1 MRLAVIAD
9 VHADIH
15 SLHDALAQAE
25 RLGCTAVLCA
35 GDLVGYGL
43 FPMQV
48 IDLLR
53 ERKISCV
60 RGNHDRWAEDPNMAG
75 SSSGLLS
82 DDAMAFLAGL
92 PRVWNKVIDG
102 VRVAMCHGTPRSD
115 MDSVVPGMT
124 TADDVQRWLA
134 AVGAD
139 VLIVGHS
146 HAPFVLS
153 DIGGGLIVNPGS
165 LLRDRAG
172 GDVPA
177 AAIFDPQKGTFV
189 QAQTAPRGTFGI
201 LELPSKRFTVH
212 LASDGSEV
220 PVPVVRTGIRDRRG

>member
-15 SLHDALAQAE
+15 ALRDALAQAE
-25 RLGCTAVLCA
+25 RLGCTAIVCA

-48 IDLLR
+48 INLLR
-53 ERKISCV
+53 ERKIPCV
-60 RGNHDRWAEDPNMAG
+60 RGNHDRWADDPNMAG
-75 SSSGLLS
+75 ASSGLLS
-82 DDAMAFLAGL
+82 DDALAFLAGL
-92 PRVWNKVIDG
+92 PRVWKTVVDG
-102 VRVAMCHGTPRSD
+102 VRVAVCHGTPKSD
-115 MDSVVPGMT
+115 MDGVVPGMT
-124 TADDVQRWLA
+124 TADDVRRWLA

-139 VLIVGHS
+139 MLIVGHS

-153 DIGGGLIVNPGS
+153 DVGGGLIVNPGA

-177 AAIFDPQKGTFV
+177 PVVFDPQKGTFV
-189 QAQTAPRGTFGI
+189 QAQAAPRGTFGI

-212 LASDGSEV
+212 LASDGSDV
-220 PVPVVRTGIRDRRG
+220 PVPVVKTGIRDRRR

>member
-15 SLHDALAQAE
+15 ALRDALAQAE
-25 RLGCTAVLCA
+25 RLGCTAVVCA

-48 IDLLR
+48 INLLR
-53 ERKISCV
+53 ERKIPCV

-82 DDAMAFLAGL
+82 DDAMTFLAGL

-102 VRVAMCHGTPRSD
+102 VRVAMCHGTPKSD

-124 TADDVQRWLA
+124 TADDVRRWLA

-153 DIGGGLIVNPGS
+153 DVGGGLIVNPGA

-172 GDVPA
+172 DAVPA
-177 AAIFDPQKGTFV
+177 PVIFDPQKGTFV
-189 QAQTAPRGTFGI
+189 QAQAAPRGTFGI
-201 LELPSKRFTVH
+201 LELPAKHFTVH

-220 PVPVVRTGIRDRRG
+220 PVPVVKTGITDRRR

>member
-15 SLHDALAQAE
+15 ALRDALAQAE
-25 RLGCTAVLCA
+25 RLGCTAIVCA
-35 GDLVGYGL
+35 GDLVGYGP

-48 IDLLR
+48 ISLLR
-53 ERKISCV
+53 ERKIPCV

-82 DDAMAFLAGL
+82 ADGMAFLAGL
-92 PRVWNKVIDG
+92 PRVLNSVVDG

-115 MDSVVPGMT
+115 MDSVVPGMA
-124 TADDVQRWLA
+124 TADDVRRWLA

-153 DIGGGLIVNPGS
+153 DVGGGLIVNPGA
-165 LLRDRAG
+165 LLRERASG
-172 GDVPA
+172 AIPA
-177 AAIFDPQKGTFV
+177 PVIFDPQKGTFV
-189 QAQTAPRGTFGI
+189 QAQAAPRGTFGI

-220 PVPVVRTGIRDRRG
+220 PVPVVKTGVTDRRR

>member
-1 MRLAVIAD
+1 MSLAVIAD

-15 SLHDALAQAE
+15 ALRDALSQAE
-25 RLGCTAVLCA
+25 RLGCTVIVCA

-43 FPMQV
+43 FPMHV
-48 IDLLR
+48 INLLR
-53 ERKISCV
+53 ERKIPCV

-102 VRVAMCHGTPRSD
+102 VRVAMCHGTPKSD
-115 MDSVVPGMT
+115 MDSVVPGMA
-124 TADDVQRWLA
+124 TAGDVRRWLT

-139 VLIVGHS
+139 VMIVGHS
-146 HAPFVLS
+146 HASFVLS
-153 DIGGGLIVNPGS
+153 DIGGGLIVNPGA

-172 GDVPA
+172 GDAPA

-189 QAQTAPRGTFGI
+189 QAQAARRGTFGI
-201 LELPSKRFTVH
+201 FELPSKRFTVH

-220 PVPVVRTGIRDRRG
+220 PVPVVKTGVTDRRR

>member
-15 SLHDALAQAE
+15 ALRDALAQAE
-25 RLGCTAVLCA
+25 RLGCTAIVCA

-48 IDLLR
+48 INLLR
-53 ERKISCV
+53 EKKIPCV
-60 RGNHDRWAEDPNMAG
+60 RGNHDRWAGDPNMAG

-92 PRVWNKVIDG
+92 PRLWNKVIDG
-102 VRVAMCHGTPRSD
+102 VRVAMSHGTPRSD

-124 TADDVQRWLA
+124 TADDVRRWLA

-146 HAPFVLS
+146 HSPFVLS
-153 DIGGGLIVNPGS
+153 DVGGGLIVNPGA
-165 LLRDRAG
+165 LLRDRTG
-172 GDVPA
+172 GELPA
-177 AAIFDPQKGTFV
+177 PVIFDPQKGTFV
-189 QAQTAPRGTFGI
+189 QAQAAPRGTFGI
-201 LELPSKRFTVH
+201 LELPGKRFTVH
-212 LASDGSEV
+212 LASDGSDV
-220 PVPVVRTGIRDRRG
+220 PVPVVKTGVTDRRR

>member
-15 SLHDALAQAE
+15 SLHGALAQAE
-25 RLGCTAVLCA
+25 RMGCTAVVCA

-53 ERKISCV
+53 ERKIPCV

-82 DDAMAFLAGL
+82 DDALVFLAGL
-92 PRVWNKVIDG
+92 PRVWNTVVAG
-102 VRVAMCHGTPRSD
+102 VRVAVCHGTPKSD
-115 MDSVVPGMT
+115 MDGVVPGMA
-124 TADDVQRWLA
+124 TADDVRRWLA

-153 DIGGGLIVNPGS
+153 DVGGGLIVNPGA

-177 AAIFDPQKGTFV
+177 PVIFDPQKGTFV
-189 QAQTAPRGTFGI
+189 QAQAAPRGTFGI
-201 LELPSKRFTVH
+201 LELPTKHFTVH

-220 PVPVVRTGIRDRRG
+220 PVPVVKTGIHDRRR

>member
-15 SLHDALAQAE
+15 ALRDALAQAE
-25 RLGCTAVLCA
+25 RLGCTAVVCA

-48 IDLLR
+48 INLLR
-53 ERKISCV
+53 ERRVPCV

-75 SSSGLLS
+75 ASSGLLS

-92 PRVWNKVIDG
+92 PRVWNKVIDS
-102 VRVAMCHGTPRSD
+102 VRVAMCHGTPKSD
-115 MDSVVPGMT
+115 MDSVVPGMA
-124 TADDVQRWLA
+124 TAGDVRRWLA
-134 AVGAD
+134 AANAD
-139 VLIVGHS
+139 VLVVGHS

-153 DIGGGLIVNPGS
+153 DLGGGLIVNPGA

-172 GDVPA
+172 GDAPTPV
-177 AAIFDPQKGTFV
+177 IFDPQKVTFV
-189 QAQTAPRGTFGI
+189 QAQAAPRGTFGI
-201 LELPSKRFTVH
+201 LELPGKHFTVH

-220 PVPVVRTGIRDRRG
+220 PVPVVKPGIRDRRR

>member
-15 SLHDALAQAE
+15 ALRDALAQAE
-25 RLGCTAVLCA
+25 RFGCTVIVCA

-48 IDLLR
+48 INLLR
-53 ERKISCV
+53 ERKIPCV
-60 RGNHDRWAEDPNMAG
+60 RGNHDRWVEDPNMAG

-82 DDAMAFLAGL
+82 DAAMTFLAGL

-102 VRVAMCHGTPRSD
+102 VRLAMCHGTPRSD
-115 MDSVVPGMT
+115 MDSVVPGMA
-124 TADDVQRWLA
+124 TADDVRRWLA

-146 HAPFVLS
+146 HAAFVLS
-153 DIGGGLIVNPGS
+153 DVGGGMIVNPGA

-172 GDVPA
+172 GNIPA
-177 AAIFDPQKGTFV
+177 PTIFDPQKGAFEQV
-189 QAQTAPRGTFGI
+189 QAAPRGTFGI
-201 LELPSKRFTVH
+201 LELPAKHFTVH

-220 PVPVVRTGIRDRRG
+220 PVPVVKTGIRDRRK